1 MNQPSIIG
9 ILPPFGG
16 EQPVTAAPSASAPAA
31 VPDDLTR
38 AVGKIE
44 AATRFL
50 ESRHI
55 ENLIAATVRGAV
67 LQAHSPLCDRAGAAA
82 LVGCEVSTI
91 DRAVKAGILQAHY
104 LGDSPRFVKAQ
115 VIEAITSGRWKFP
128 KKG

>member
-1 MNQPSIIG
+1 MSKLAHISA
-9 ILPPFGG
+9 LPPFAANEPG
-16 EQPVTAAPSASAPAA
+16 TAAPSASAPAA
-31 VPDDLTR
+31 VPEDLTR

-67 LQAHSPLCDRAGAAA
+67 LQAASPLCDRAGAAA

-104 LGDSPRFVKAQ
+104 LGESPRFVKAQ
-115 VIEAITSGRWKFP
+115 VIEAVTSGRWGGK
-128 KKG
+128 